1 MWCGIN
7 FLCTAASGGDEMKEK
22 QYKRGIKSWWQKER
36 KRAAAGCRDV
46 EGRKRMCGKK
56 EERLREKR
64 KLNKT

>member
-1 MWCGIN
+1 
-7 FLCTAASGGDEMKEK
+7 MKEK